1 MKKRKKN
8 TRQRGSHTHGWGS
21 KKKHRGAGNRG
32 GRGKA
37 GSGKRG
43 DAKKPSFWKNKNYS
57 GKSKGFKS
65 LKKPLKTINIEE
77 LKQFKETK
85 INLTKE
91 GYDKLLGKGTPSRE
105 YDLIVSQASESAI
118 KKIQKA
124 GGTVSGLKEKR
135 EKPVEGV
142 REVTKEKIEK
152 PQEPQEEVKKIETVE
167 SAEE

>member
-8 TRQRGSHTHGWGS
+8 IRQRGSHTHGWGS

-77 LKQFKETK
+77 LKKFKETK
-85 INLTKE
+85 IDLTKE
-91 GYDKLLGKGTPSRE
+91 GYDKLLGKETPSRK
-105 YDLIVSQASESAI
+105 YDLIVSQASELAI
-118 KKIQKA
+118 KKIKKA
-124 GGTVSGLKEKR
+124 GGTVSGLKEK
-135 EKPVEGV
+135 KQKLIK
-142 REVTKEKIEK
+142 EVKEVSKEEVK
-152 PQEPQEEVKKIETVE
+152 EPQEPQEEVKKIETVE